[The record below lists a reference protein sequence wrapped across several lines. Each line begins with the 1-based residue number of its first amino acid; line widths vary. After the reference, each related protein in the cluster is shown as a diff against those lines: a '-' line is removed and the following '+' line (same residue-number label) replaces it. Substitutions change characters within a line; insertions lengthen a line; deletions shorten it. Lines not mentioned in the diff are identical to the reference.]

1 MNERI
6 EIEQLDLIWGS
17 PAIAKAIGRKPR
29 ITAYML
35 EKGEIPG
42 ATKVLGK
49 WVISRS
55 KLLEKFR
62 MIEAA

>member
-1 MNERI
+1 MEASPD
-6 EIEQLDLIWGS
+6 ETDLSLIWGS
-17 PAIAKAIGRKPR
+17 PNIARAINRKPR

-49 WVISRS
+49 WVISRH
-55 KLLEKFR
+55 KLREKFG
-62 MIEAA
+62 MTEAA